1 MLYHVGGLAGKSN
14 MEVSLKPEYEN
25 GIIFYIGARDDG
37 RGDFASLALINGF
50 VEFRYAGYSFHSPR
64 LSNDFRLSNPATL
77 TFIYRRS
84 GH

>member
-50 VEFRYAGYSFHSPR
+50 VEFRYSGYFFIHLVYEMIS
-64 LSNDFRLSNPATL
+64 DFLIQLP
-77 TFIYRRS
+77 
-84 GH
+84 